1 MLVKK
6 KILIFTATYNEID
19 NIESLIRS
27 INFHNPEVDI
37 LIIDDNSPDLTFEKV
52 KELKKE
58 YKNIYLKVRNFKSG
72 LDTAH
77 KEAYEYALKND
88 YDYLITMDADL
99 SHDPSEINNFI
110 KYLDEFPFVIGSRY
124 IEGGIC
130 EMRGRRLMISKVGNK
145 FIKRILN
152 INCHEFTTSF

>member
-6 KILIFTATYNEID
+6 KILIYTATYNEKD
-19 NIESLIRS
+19 NIEPLIRS

-52 KELKKE
+52 KQLKKE

-99 SHDPSEINNFI
+99 SHDPSEINNLSLI
-110 KYLDEFPFVIGSRY
+110 HI
-124 IEGGIC
+124 
-130 EMRGRRLMISKVGNK
+130 
-145 FIKRILN
+145 
-152 INCHEFTTSF
+152 

>member
-6 KILIFTATYNEID
+6 KILIFTATYNEKD

-52 KELKKE
+52 KDLKKE
-58 YKNIYLKVRNFKSG
+58 YKNIYLKIRNLKSG

-77 KEAYEYALKND
+77 KEAYEYALKHY
-88 YDYLITMDADL
+88 YDYLITI
-99 SHDPSEINNFI
+99 IN
-110 KYLDEFPFVIGSRY
+110 L
-124 IEGGIC
+124 
-130 EMRGRRLMISKVGNK
+130 
-145 FIKRILN
+145 
-152 INCHEFTTSF
+152 